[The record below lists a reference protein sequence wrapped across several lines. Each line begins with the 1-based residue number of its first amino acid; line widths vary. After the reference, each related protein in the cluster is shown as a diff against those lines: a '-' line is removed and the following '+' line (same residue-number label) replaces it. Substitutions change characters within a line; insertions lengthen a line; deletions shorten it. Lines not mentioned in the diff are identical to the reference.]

1 MNSVERVFRGFSMEA
16 LDFLRRLKR
25 NNRRP
30 WFQKNKPIYDEKV
43 RQPMV
48 ELVQA
53 LNHELL
59 GIAPEMVTEPR
70 RAIYRIYRD
79 VRFSPD
85 KSPYKTHIAALFT
98 PRNLPKHAGGGFYI
112 HLSPD
117 ELLVAGGVYM
127 PGPKELWEIRNHIAQ
142 NAATLRRIVAERRF
156 KEYFGSLEGDQ
167 LTRVPKGFPC
177 THPAA
182 DLLRHKQFLVSVTHS
197 PEKGLDPG
205 LLGFLIRYFRAMTP
219 LIRFLNK
226 PLMGALKRDP
236 FEF

>member
-1 MNSVERVFRGFSMEA
+1 MEA

-30 WFQKNKPIYDEKV
+30 WFQKNKTIYEETV

-48 ELVQA
+48 ELVHA
-53 LNHELL
+53 LNHELM

-98 PRNLPKHAGGGFYI
+98 PRHIPKHSGAGFYI
-112 HLSPD
+112 HVSPD

-127 PGPKELWEIRNHIAQ
+127 PGPKELWEIRNHIAH
-142 NAATLRRIVAERRF
+142 NAPTLRRIVGQRRF
-156 KEYFGSLEGDQ
+156 KECFGTLEGDQ
-167 LTRVPKGFPC
+167 LTRVPKGFSP

-182 DLLRHKQFLVSVTHS
+182 DLLRHKQFLVSVTYP
-197 PEKGLDPG
+197 PERALDSG
-205 LLGFLIRYFRAMTP
+205 LLQFLTCYFRAMTP
-219 LIRFLNK
+219 LILFLNK
-226 PLMGALKRDP
+226 PLTAAPKPDP

>member
-1 MNSVERVFRGFSMEA
+1 MNSAGKAFRGFSMEA

-30 WFQKNKPIYDEKV
+30 WFQKNKLIYDEKV

-53 LNHELL
+53 LNHELMR
-59 GIAPEMVTEPR
+59 IAPEMVTEPR

-98 PRNLPKHAGGGFYI
+98 PRNLPKHAGGGFYV
-112 HLSPD
+112 HLSPE

-127 PGPKELWEIRNHIAQ
+127 PGPKELWEIRSHIAQ
-142 NAATLRRIVAERRF
+142 NAAILRRIVAERRF
-156 KEYFGSLEGDQ
+156 KEYFGTLEGDQ
-167 LTRVPKGFPC
+167 LTRVPKGFPS

-182 DLLRHKQFLVSVTHS
+182 DFLRHKKFLVSVTHP
-197 PEKGLDPG
+197 PEQALDPG
-205 LLGFLIRYFRAMTP
+205 LLEFLARYFRAMTS

-226 PLMGALKRDP
+226 PLIGALKRDP
-236 FEF
+236 LEF

>member
-1 MNSVERVFRGFSMEA
+1 MNSAGKAFRGFSMEA

-53 LNHELL
+53 LNLELMR
-59 GIAPEMVTEPR
+59 IAPEMVTEPR

-98 PRNLPKHAGGGFYI
+98 PRNLPKHAGGGFYV
-112 HLSPD
+112 HLSPV

-142 NAATLRRIVAERRF
+142 NAAILRRIVAERRF
-156 KEYFGSLEGDQ
+156 KEYFGTLEGDQ
-167 LTRVPKGFPC
+167 LTRVPKGFPS

-182 DLLRHKQFLVSVTHS
+182 DFLRHKQFLVSVTHP
-197 PEKGLDPG
+197 PEQALDPG
-205 LLGFLIRYFRAMTP
+205 LLEFLTRYFRAMTP

-226 PLMGALKRDP
+226 PLIGALKRDP
-236 FEF
+236 LEF

>member
-1 MNSVERVFRGFSMEA
+1 MNSAGKTFRGFSMEA

-30 WFQKNKPIYDEKV
+30 WFQKNKTIYDDKV

-53 LNHELL
+53 LNHELMN
-59 GIAPEMVTEPR
+59 IAPEMVTEPR

-98 PRNLPKHAGGGFYI
+98 PRNLPKHAGGGFYV

-142 NAATLRRIVAERRF
+142 NAPILRRIVAERRF
-156 KEYFGSLEGDQ
+156 KEYFGTLEGDQ
-167 LTRVPKGFPC
+167 LTRVPKGFPS

-182 DLLRHKQFLVSVTHS
+182 DLLRHKQFLVSVTHP
-197 PEKGLDPG
+197 PERALDPG
-205 LLGFLIRYFRAMTP
+205 LLTFLTRYFRAMTP

-226 PLMGALKRDP
+226 PLTGALKRDP
-236 FEF
+236 LEV